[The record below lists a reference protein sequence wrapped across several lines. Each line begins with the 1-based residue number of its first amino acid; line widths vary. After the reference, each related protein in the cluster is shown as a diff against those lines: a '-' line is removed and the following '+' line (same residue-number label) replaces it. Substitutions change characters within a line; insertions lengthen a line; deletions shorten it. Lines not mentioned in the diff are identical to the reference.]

1 MFSKGHG
8 DRVRV
13 ALERALA
20 LAEAFEDRERQLR
33 LLADLNLYLIR
44 LGDFP
49 AAMAIMERA
58 AAISQVTKYP
68 AGMVTLEWM
77 AGVGR
82 HLLGDQAAAQLHFER
97 AMALQV
103 ELGTL
108 GVNFLGG
115 GQRVGYLSGLA
126 CVLWLRGLSQRAR
139 SMAKSA
145 IDAAASQNYAVSTC
159 ISLVHGATIQLWTG
173 ELTGVYDLI
182 ERLIAYAARHSLAQ
196 YHADGIA
203 LRGELAIAL
212 NNTGVGIESLRDA
225 LATMRAEQYNLNV
238 TRFIGVLAVGL
249 HKTGDFEEA
258 LLTIDGAIALANN
271 SGAKFYLAELL
282 HIKARILASMSRPD
296 RTEAMDYLEESLAV
310 AREQG
315 ALAFELRSACTLASW
330 LSEGGQRDQARRALS
345 PVYERFTEGFD
356 TADLTVARRLVE
368 GLA

>member
-1 MFSKGHG
+1 
-8 DRVRV
+8 
-13 ALERALA
+13 
-20 LAEAFEDRERQLR
+20 
-33 LLADLNLYLIR
+33 
-44 LGDFP
+44 
-49 AAMAIMERA
+49 MA
-58 AAISQVTKYP
+58 Q
-68 AGMVTLEWM
+68 
-77 AGVGR
+77 
-82 HLLGDQAAAQLHFER
+82 
-97 AMALQV
+97 
-103 ELGTL
+103 
-108 GVNFLGG
+108 
-115 GQRVGYLSGLA
+115 
-126 CVLWLRGLSQRAR
+126 
-139 SMAKSA
+139 SA
-145 IDAAASQNYAVSTC
+145 IDAAASQDYAVSTC
-159 ISLVHGATIQLWTG
+159 ISLVYATTIRLWTG
-173 ELTGVYDLI
+173 ELTRAHDLI
-182 ERLIAYAARHSLAQ
+182 ERLIACAARHSLAQ

-203 LRGELAIAL
+203 LRGELAIAQD
-212 NNTGVGIESLRDA
+212 NTGVGIESLRDA

-282 HIKARILASMSRPD
+282 HIKARILASMPRPD

-330 LSEGGQRDQARRALS
+330 LSEGGQRDRARRALS